1 MATWLTEHWT
11 YLTGAASALL
21 SLIGG
26 WRFGPRIKD
35 WCIAR
40 IAVETDLVYC
50 RRENHILGD
59 YIERMEKRLAS
70 VGLHV
75 SDDGSD

>member
-1 MATWLTEHWT
+1 MATWLIEHWHL
-11 YLTGAASALL
+11 LTGSLSTLLALL
-21 SLIGG
+21 SA
-26 WRFGPRIKD
+26 WRFGPRLKG

-40 IAVETDLVYC
+40 IAMETALIYC
-50 RRENHILGD
+50 RRENHILEG

-75 SDDGSD
+75 SDDGSE

>member
-11 YLTGAASALL
+11 YLTGAVSALL
-21 SLIGG
+21 SLIGAA
-26 WRFGPRIKD
+26 RFGPRLKG

-40 IAVETDLVYC
+40 IAVETDLIYC
-50 RRENHILGD
+50 RRENHILEG

-75 SDDGSD
+75 SDDGSE